1 MDEVMVNAILQ
12 RQSSFI
18 GEIVNKNLFL
28 EAKISVIEKQLSD
41 LVAKFEKDQSA
52 KKSKTD

>member
-18 GEIVNKNLFL
+18 GEVVNKNLFL
-28 EAKISVIEKQLSD
+28 EAKISVLEKQIAD
-41 LVAKFEKDQSA
+41 LTAAYEKDQVV
-52 KKSKTD
+52 KKNKAT